1 MGAIENNPYGYG
13 GNGMDEEILAMK
25 IVKKKRMNKDD
36 LRAFRREITILSGVW
51 HDNIINIHDWC
62 ETKDQLFIVLDY
74 CGGGNVFDRIAEQRT
89 FTELQASQL
98 IKQVAEALYCLHM
111 QGVVHRDLKVLFYI
125 CVVLMFLFK
134 GFGCFIIYTA

>member
-1 MGAIENNPYGYG
+1 
-13 GNGMDEEILAMK
+13 MK
-25 IVKKKRMNKDD
+25 LVKKKRMSKDD

-74 CGGGNVFDRIAEQRT
+74 CGGGNVFDRIAEQKT

-111 QGVVHRDLKVLFYI
+111 QGIVHRDLKVCHMFVCVNLYVRLILRLLF
-125 CVVLMFLFK
+125 
-134 GFGCFIIYTA
+134 CFVRS

>member
-1 MGAIENNPYGYG
+1 
-13 GNGMDEEILAMK
+13 MDDEILAMK

-74 CGGGNVFDRIAEQRT
+74 CGGGNVFDRIAEQKT

-111 QGVVHRDLKVLFYI
+111 QGVVHRDLKVDLVSLVFLVKQ
-125 CVVLMFLFK
+125 CVYFLF
-134 GFGCFIIYTA
+134 FFLFCFVCTSVTCSQKI